1 MLSVSAHLPRLHR
14 PPLSTL
20 EKQHIEASCSWDFSQ
35 RVLLPFSKC
44 RCMLL
49 QVYKDAA
56 AAYRAIDQRLRAK
69 RDGDFIFGSRP
80 SSLDA
85 LLFSHLAFHQGAPVS
100 APELRQAVITQ
111 PLLLTKG
118 LAGFSVLTRL
128 EWLTKLKL
136 L

>member
-1 MLSVSAHLPRLHR
+1 M
-14 PPLSTL
+14 
-20 EKQHIEASCSWDFSQ
+20 F
-35 RVLLPFSKC
+35 
-44 RCMLL
+44 L

-69 RDGDFIFGSRP
+69 QDGYFMFGSRP

-100 APELRQAVITQ
+100 APELRQAVSTE

-118 LAGFSVLTRL
+118 LALLRFSD
-128 EWLTKLKL
+128 WSG
-136 L
+136 